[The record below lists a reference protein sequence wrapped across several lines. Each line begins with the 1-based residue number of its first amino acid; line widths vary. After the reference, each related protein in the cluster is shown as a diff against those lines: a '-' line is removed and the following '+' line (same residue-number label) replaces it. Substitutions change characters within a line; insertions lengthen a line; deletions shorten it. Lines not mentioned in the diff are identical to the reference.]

1 LQCLLRSLTLPA
13 RQRTTVPRFSSDEI
27 SAWPKCASIREGFS
41 VRLKGADTAAT
52 VYQQVLGD
60 RFALLHPLLQ
70 AFLGADCVKRAQG
83 RMQVIRSGGWLRNS
97 IATLMGIPPG
107 GPYDVCLEVSPV
119 PGGERWRRRFGEHA
133 LETVQ
138 SVRRGLLAEAS
149 GPASLGFELLV
160 QDGGLLFRRRRAW
173 LCGIPLP
180 LWLAPKIEAENMA
193 CDGAWSV
200 CVRFGVPVLGEVGR
214 YEGDVGPEAA

>member
-1 LQCLLRSLTLPA
+1 
-13 RQRTTVPRFSSDEI
+13 V
-27 SAWPKCASIREGFS
+27 
-41 VRLKGADTAAT
+41 AT

-60 RFALLHPLLQ
+60 RFVLLRPLLQ

-83 RMQVIRSGGWLRNS
+83 RMQVIRSGGWLRNT

-107 GPYDVCLEVSPV
+107 GPYSVCLEVSPV
-119 PGGERWRRRFGEHA
+119 AGGERWRRRFGKHA

-138 SVRRGLLAEAS
+138 SVRGGLLVEAS

-160 QDGGLLFRRRRAW
+160 QDGALLFRRRRAW

-193 CDGAWSV
+193 RDGVAWHV
-200 CVRFGVPVLGEVGR
+200 CVRFGVPILGEVGR
-214 YEGDVGPEAA
+214 YEGEVGPCELPVSDLSRP